1 MSDGDH
7 ILERLDHDI
16 DVIVDG
22 GPCGVQ
28 PTTVVDL
35 SGREAVV
42 VRLGRGSLE
51 AIGLA

>member
-1 MSDGDH
+1 
-7 ILERLDHDI
+7 
-16 DVIVDG
+16 VIVDG